1 MCFNGEPKVIWADID
16 RYTNHRRNFY
26 DLKWNQIPVESDCPN
41 TDYEVKAPYG
51 LPKMLEI
58 ASQIAKDFPFVRVDF
73 YSVNNKI
80 YIGELTFYPWSGCVN
95 YKPDSFDFELG
106 NMFVLPEPNN

>member
-1 MCFNGEPKVIWADID
+1 
-16 RYTNHRRNFY
+16 
-26 DLKWNQIPVESDCPN
+26 
-41 TDYEVKAPYG
+41 
-51 LPKMLEI
+51 MLEI